1 MPEHYARVELAGR
14 GAVARLPYQVG
25 LRSRHPILVPSVPGN
40 HSTPNHSSRARVELS
55 PSELLSGD
63 LRTLEREW

>member
-1 MPEHYARVELAGR
+1 MIEMQQAGRLQSPAMPEHYARVELAGR

-40 HSTPNHSSRARVELS
+40 HSAPRHHS
-55 PSELLSGD
+55 
-63 LRTLEREW
+63 